1 MPEIGPLEILVI
13 AVVALIVF
21 GPEKL
26 PEMGRKVGIFL
37 ANVRRMSNDM
47 RSEFTGWMDD
57 EDDDPFT
64 PEDETSTA
72 ASRADEKTVSQV
84 KNDAS
89 RDEKAASRAENNA
102 SPPEG
107 EPAGEGSDAAVDS
120 QTRPARVD
128 G

>member
-26 PEMGRKVGIFL
+26 PEMGRKAGSFV

-47 RSEFTGWMDD
+47 RSEFDGWMDDDD

-64 PEDETSTA
+64 PEDEASTA
-72 ASRADEKTVSQV
+72 ASRADE
-84 KNDAS
+84 
-89 RDEKAASRAENNA
+89 EE
-102 SPPEG
+102 
-107 EPAGEGSDAAVDS
+107 AGEKEGGEKEAGKDDGSAGGPRD
-120 QTRPARVD
+120 RPARVES
-128 G
+128 